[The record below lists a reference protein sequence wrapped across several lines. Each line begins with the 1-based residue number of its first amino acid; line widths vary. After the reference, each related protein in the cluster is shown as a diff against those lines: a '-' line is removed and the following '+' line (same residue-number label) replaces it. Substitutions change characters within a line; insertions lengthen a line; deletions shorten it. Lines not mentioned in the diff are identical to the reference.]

1 MRTGPRRWPE
11 LPPDMNSLEQAE
23 DLKAFERRLT
33 EYIHCLQPA
42 TGRWRMLLIV
52 VSVCTATGAWN
63 WLIDPETQKVSFF
76 TSLWNHPFFTISCI
90 TLIGL
95 FFAGI
100 HKRVVAPS
108 IIAARCRTVLAEY
121 NMSCDD
127 TGKLILKPRPHVQ
140 WQSTLIVLGLK
151 TTFLQKVITAKS
163 HKRLLLQLDMWLS
176 EQQRTRKV
184 QYLPRQ
190 SSWWWPSLSVLWYLW
205 LSVFQHQCHFSTS
218 DPAKVF
224 ADEVCM

>member
-1 MRTGPRRWPE
+1 
-11 LPPDMNSLEQAE
+11 MNSLDQAE

-33 EYIHCLQPA
+33 EYIACLQPA
-42 TGRWRMLLIV
+42 TGRWRNFICIQNFRLHRKHSELPNVQWKLQGFMVILIV

-127 TGKLILKPRPHVQ
+127 
-140 WQSTLIVLGLK
+140 
-151 TTFLQKVITAKS
+151 
-163 HKRLLLQLDMWLS
+163 
-176 EQQRTRKV
+176 
-184 QYLPRQ
+184 Y
-190 SSWWWPSLSVLWYLW
+190 
-205 LSVFQHQCHFSTS
+205 
-218 DPAKVF
+218 
-224 ADEVCM
+224 

>member
-1 MRTGPRRWPE
+1 MRNNGLGE
-11 LPPDMNSLEQAE
+11 IFNLHSPDMFSEAVSESPSCFSKNS
-23 DLKAFERRLT
+23 FEFFKLNLFLSFS
-33 EYIHCLQPA
+33 CVLQ
-42 TGRWRMLLIV
+42 
-52 VSVCTATGAWN
+52 
-63 WLIDPETQKVSFF
+63 VSFF

-140 WQSTLIVLGLK
+140 
-151 TTFLQKVITAKS
+151 
-163 HKRLLLQLDMWLS
+163 
-176 EQQRTRKV
+176 
-184 QYLPRQ
+184 
-190 SSWWWPSLSVLWYLW
+190 
-205 LSVFQHQCHFSTS
+205 
-218 DPAKVF
+218 
-224 ADEVCM
+224 

>member
-1 MRTGPRRWPE
+1 
-11 LPPDMNSLEQAE
+11 
-23 DLKAFERRLT
+23 
-33 EYIHCLQPA
+33 
-42 TGRWRMLLIV
+42 MLLIV

-140 WQSTLIVLGLK
+140 WQS
-151 TTFLQKVITAKS
+151 A
-163 HKRLLLQLDMWLS
+163 LLLENLNQSFLKWVI
-176 EQQRTRKV
+176 QQNAIEDSFWSRTCDGLAATDKKCAILA
-184 QYLPRQ
+184 QMMLMMLAELAAPQ
-190 SSWWWPSLSVLWYLW
+190 YLW
-205 LSVFQHQCHFSTS
+205 LPVFSISVTSALQPLHRTLRMKYVGITKLNLETKPPSVFIMYFC
-218 DPAKVF
+218 KLL
-224 ADEVCM
+224 

>member
-1 MRTGPRRWPE
+1 MHSW
-11 LPPDMNSLEQAE
+11 
-23 DLKAFERRLT
+23 
-33 EYIHCLQPA
+33 CLQSPEEGTIYPA
-42 TGRWRMLLIV
+42 TGVASDCKPLCGCWGLNPGSLQVLLIV

-63 WLIDPETQKVSFF
+63 WLIDPETQKVSFL

-140 WQSTLIVLGLK
+140 
-151 TTFLQKVITAKS
+151 
-163 HKRLLLQLDMWLS
+163 
-176 EQQRTRKV
+176 
-184 QYLPRQ
+184 
-190 SSWWWPSLSVLWYLW
+190 
-205 LSVFQHQCHFSTS
+205 
-218 DPAKVF
+218 
-224 ADEVCM
+224 

>member
-1 MRTGPRRWPE
+1 MRPQAPIGRKFLPSANQFRGLLRRCRTPGRF
-11 LPPDMNSLEQAE
+11 LVVDGGMNSLEQAE

-33 EYIHCLQPA
+33 EYVSCLQPA
-42 TGRWRMLLIV
+42 TGRWRMILIV

-63 WLIDPETQKVSFF
+63 WLIDPDTQKVSFF
-76 TSLWNHPFFTISCI
+76 SSLWNHPFFTISCI

-140 WQSTLIVLGLK
+140 
-151 TTFLQKVITAKS
+151 
-163 HKRLLLQLDMWLS
+163 
-176 EQQRTRKV
+176 
-184 QYLPRQ
+184 
-190 SSWWWPSLSVLWYLW
+190 
-205 LSVFQHQCHFSTS
+205 
-218 DPAKVF
+218 
-224 ADEVCM
+224 

>member
-1 MRTGPRRWPE
+1 
-11 LPPDMNSLEQAE
+11 MNSLEQAE

-63 WLIDPETQKVSFF
+63 WLIDPETQKDSDLKVVLGAHLEDSDLKAVLGAHLEDSDLKVVLGAHLEDSDLKAVLGAHLEDSDLKVSFF

-140 WQSTLIVLGLK
+140 
-151 TTFLQKVITAKS
+151 
-163 HKRLLLQLDMWLS
+163 
-176 EQQRTRKV
+176 
-184 QYLPRQ
+184 
-190 SSWWWPSLSVLWYLW
+190 
-205 LSVFQHQCHFSTS
+205 
-218 DPAKVF
+218 
-224 ADEVCM
+224 